1 MFIFSNFYIVVDI
14 ISSLHIIYLGDKG
27 GTFMNFS
34 NNLRFLRKS
43 HGYSQEFIAE
53 KLGYKSFT
61 TVQKWESGVSE
72 PSVEKLKQLADLF
85 DVTMDEFLYTDFE
98 ANKLPREVGKLL
110 DDKEE
115 ALLSICRRLRDQNKE
130 KVYEY
135 AALLLRDEH
144 NS

>member
-1 MFIFSNFYIVVDI
+1 MI
-14 ISSLHIIYLGDKG
+14 IAGKYVIAYFLLSDG
-27 GTFMNFS
+27 
-34 NNLRFLRKS
+34 NNLFIIRKVSRVMKLAEKIMALRKQR
-43 HGYSQEFIAE
+43 GWSQEELAQQ
-53 KLGYKSFT
+53 LS
-61 TVQKWESGVSE
+61 VSRQSVSKWESGVSE

>member
-1 MFIFSNFYIVVDI
+1 
-14 ISSLHIIYLGDKG
+14 
-27 GTFMNFS
+27 MNFS

-43 HGYSQEFIAE
+43 HGYSHEFIAE